1 VVSLLS
7 KLIKCVV
14 NKTLDKKFHE
24 RAELQNAVSKPGIE
38 NKIKEKNAN

>member
-1 VVSLLS
+1 MVSLLS

-14 NKTLDKKFHE
+14 NKTLDPKFLA

-38 NKIKEKNAN
+38 NKIKERNAD